1 MAEMPLSLS
10 TGDNM
15 KKKVR
20 RFLDDNDLVPIVV
33 FTTTDPAELDTGY
46 SEPSKIRA
54 DLVMIYKDNS
64 YHMFQRSESGQDFI
78 FDDTRIK
85 SHQLNQLKPFL
96 SGSTLVS
103 YDLKLV
109 KGMLR
114 MDAVNSDELDILST
128 VVQNTSA
135 RYSLFNL
142 AFWNGCE
149 DLSRIGEVFALHHAR
164 VITDWANGY
173 TRSIVKK
180 LQGQLKHIS
189 NLTYRIK
196 VHGNLVVKK
205 DGKRT
210 KIQIKSSGDE
220 EE

>member
-1 MAEMPLSLS
+1 MLLSLS
-10 TGDNM
+10 IGDKM

-20 RFLDDNDLVPIVV
+20 RFLDKKGLVPIVV

-46 SEPSKIRA
+46 SEPSKIRV

-64 YHMFQRSESGQDFI
+64 YHLFQRSEGQDFI
-78 FDDTRIK
+78 FDETRVK
-85 SHQLNQLKPFL
+85 SHQLKQLKPFL

-109 KGMLR
+109 KGMLK
-114 MDAVNSDELDILST
+114 MNSVNTRELDILST
-128 VVQNTSA
+128 VVRNTSA

-142 AFWNGCE
+142 AFWNGC
-149 DLSRIGEVFALHHAR
+149 DDSSRLGEAFALHHAR
-164 VITDWANGY
+164 VIADWANGY
-173 TRSIVKK
+173 ARSVVKK
-180 LQGQLKHIS
+180 LQGQLKYIS

>member
-1 MAEMPLSLS
+1 MAEMLLSLS
-10 TGDNM
+10 IGDKM

-20 RFLDDNDLVPIVV
+20 RFLDKKGLVPIVV

-46 SEPSKIRA
+46 SEPSKIRV

-64 YHMFQRSESGQDFI
+64 YHLFQRSEGQDFI
-78 FDDTRIK
+78 FDETRVK
-85 SHQLNQLKPFL
+85 SHQLKQLKPFL

-109 KGMLR
+109 KGMLK
-114 MDAVNSDELDILST
+114 MNSVNTRELDILST
-128 VVQNTSA
+128 VVRNTSA

-142 AFWNGCE
+142 AFWNGC
-149 DLSRIGEVFALHHAR
+149 DDSSRLGEAFALHHAR
-164 VITDWANGY
+164 VIADWANGY
-173 TRSIVKK
+173 ARSVVKK
-180 LQGQLKHIS
+180 LQGQLKYIS

>member
-1 MAEMPLSLS
+1 
-10 TGDNM
+10 M

-20 RFLDDNDLVPIVV
+20 RFLDKKGLVPIVV

-46 SEPSKIRA
+46 SEPSKIRV

-64 YHMFQRSESGQDFI
+64 YHLFQRSEGQDFI
-78 FDDTRIK
+78 FDETRVK
-85 SHQLNQLKPFL
+85 SHQLKQLKPFL

-109 KGMLR
+109 KGMLK
-114 MDAVNSDELDILST
+114 MNSVNTRELDILST
-128 VVQNTSA
+128 VVRNTSA

-142 AFWNGCE
+142 AFWNGC
-149 DLSRIGEVFALHHAR
+149 DDSSRLGEAFALHHAR
-164 VITDWANGY
+164 VIADWANGY
-173 TRSIVKK
+173 ARSVVKK
-180 LQGQLKHIS
+180 LQGQLKYIS